1 VQNESTVS
9 EYQPTRIEEPFEAW
23 RSTLP
28 DGRTARATVVP
39 QAGVVMVLWFMN
51 DRFEGIET
59 YADWPTAVK
68 RAGELRGLLVT
79 SARPAD

>member
-1 VQNESTVS
+1 MQNEGTVS

-28 DGRTARATVVP
+28 DGRAARATVVP
-39 QAGVVMVLWFMN
+39 QAGVVMVLWFVN

-68 RAGELRGLLVT
+68 RAGELRELIAAL
-79 SARPAD
+79 ARPAD